1 MMNEEEKK
9 LSVKLAFTYYQNKE
23 YKKAINLYKRLYEED
38 KNDFN
43 ILNMLGDAYL
53 KDNQPKQA
61 IEAYVAA
68 LNIFEQKE
76 MYDKIIRLVKK
87 LIKTYPDEPRLKNKL
102 KIALRSLIHNA
113 ENKVIQHEYA
123 QAKEI
128 YESIKEFDS
137 EEFPVIL
144 KLKQTEE
151 EEKKYLE
158 RTKKIEETK
167 KETVSGNEDLIAKFD
182 KMAQNYIKNGDY
194 DGAVETYITALKL
207 APSNNDLRQKLHNVY
222 LLIAQQSMGQQVGQQ
237 VWEKIDRSPVDKLE
251 EAKRKALEER
261 QMQIMKE
268 EEERARKLLE
278 EEEKIQQELEKKEA
292 EIIQAAA
299 IELKQ
304 KLDEAQKKEKL
315 KKEEIQRIM
324 KEQEQKKRELLEKA
338 KREAIEKWKKQREAF
353 QQQQGKTAEED
364 KSKIFDTLKKSYEIP
379 KLGAEDDLLNKD
391 KQEQDKDKKM
401 PEIEVNGENLDS
413 IITTAYIYI
422 NQGQIKEAL
431 HICNKISEKFPENP
445 EVKHILEEIAKKQ
458 KI

>member
-61 IEAYVAA
+61 IEAYIAT
-68 LNIFEQKE
+68 LIIFEQKE
-76 MYDKIIRLVKK
+76 MYDKMVRLIKK
-87 LIKTYPDEPRLKNKL
+87 LIKTYPDEQRLKNKL
-102 KIALRSLIHNA
+102 KIALRSLIHTA
-113 ENKVIQHEYA
+113 ENKAIQHEYKE
-123 QAKEI
+123 AKDI
-128 YESIKEFDS
+128 YENIKEFDN
-137 EEFPVIL
+137 EEFPIIA
-144 KLKQTEE
+144 KLKQVEE
-151 EEKKYLE
+151 EEKIYQQ

-222 LLIAQQSMGQQVGQQ
+222 LMIAQQSMGQQVGQQ
-237 VWEKIDRSPVDKLE
+237 VWEKIDKSPVDKLA

-261 QMQIMKE
+261 QMQIIKE
-268 EEERARKLLE
+268 EEERAKKLLE
-278 EEEKIQQELEKKEA
+278 EEEKIQQELEQKEA

-299 IELKQ
+299 VELKQ
-304 KLDEAQKKEKL
+304 KLEDAQKKEKL

-324 KEQEQKKRELLEKA
+324 KEQEQKKRELLERA
-338 KREAIEKWKKQREAF
+338 KKEAIEKWKKQRETF
-353 QQQQGKTAEED
+353 QQQAGKPVEED
-364 KSKIFDTLKKSYEIP
+364 KSKIFDTLKKSYEVP
-379 KLGAEDDLLNKD
+379 KLGTEDDLLNK
-391 KQEQDKDKKM
+391 KENVQDNKM
-401 PEIEVNGENLDS
+401 PEIEINNDNLDS

-431 HICNKISEKFPENP
+431 HIYNKIYEKFPDNP
-445 EVKHILEEIAKKQ
+445 EVKHILEEITKRQ
-458 KI
+458 KL

>member
-53 KDNQPKQA
+53 KDNQPAQA
-61 IEAYVAA
+61 IEIYIAT

-76 MYDKIIRLVKK
+76 MYDKIIRLIKK
-87 LIKTYPDEPRLKNKL
+87 LLKTFPDEPRLKNKL

-113 ENKVIQHEYA
+113 ENKVIQHEYKE
-123 QAKEI
+123 AKDI
-128 YESIKEFDS
+128 YESIKEFDC
-137 EEFPVIL
+137 EEFPIIS

-151 EEKKYLE
+151 EEKKYIE

-167 KETVSGNEDLIAKFD
+167 KETISGNEDLIAKFD

-222 LLIAQQSMGQQVGQQ
+222 LIIAQQSMGQQVGQQ
-237 VWEKIDRSPVDKLE
+237 VWEKIEKSPVDKLE

-261 QMQIMKE
+261 QMQIIKE
-268 EEERARKLLE
+268 EEERAKKLLE

-299 IELKQ
+299 VELKQ
-304 KLDEAQKKEKL
+304 KLEEAQKKEKL

-324 KEQEQKKRELLEKA
+324 REQEEKKRELLEKA
-338 KREAIEKWKKQREAF
+338 KREAIEKWKKQREVF
-353 QQQQGKTAEED
+353 KQQSSTGKEED
-364 KSKIFDTLKKSYEIP
+364 KNKMFDILKKSYEVP
-379 KLGAEDDLLNKD
+379 KIGKEDDLLNKN
-391 KQEQDKDKKM
+391 EQDKKLQ
-401 PEIEVNGENLDS
+401 EVEVNNDNLDS
-413 IITTAYIYI
+413 LITTAYIYI
-422 NQGQIKEAL
+422 NQGQIKDAL
-431 HICNKISEKFPENP
+431 HICNKISEKFPEHP